1 MAAPNFGRA
10 GRDRWGTFLF
20 VSAFVLA
27 ALLLALAID
36 GLKHSLFPIPTAGR
50 AGTTET
56 RPAETPPTAVKNGRT
71 AGVDGGD
78 AIQEASPPSEAARL
92 HPSEGNA
99 GPAPAARPA
108 VSAGPGESAS
118 RAPVK
123 ETGANSAP
131 SGGPAAPGAG
141 RPPQSG
147 TPSEAHRASAAGEST
162 APRRT
167 EDAAK
172 GRAADAAG
180 GRETADPAWLSG
192 DRFRLSHRVQPGE
205 TWFSLAR
212 TYYGSDRFARYLM
225 ERNGR
230 ADGPALRAGETVQI
244 PNPAMFWH
252 TVAAG
257 ETLAA
262 ISKRYFGTVAYAP
275 DIARANGL
283 ANPAALSAGATLLLR
298 PPKLLVHVVRPGETY
313 AALSRRYF
321 GSERYAGALRAAQ
334 GAGNETLRAGDVLMV
349 PLDGELLPA
358 FDRTSRPDVF
368 LGEIGV
374 PLPLRLVVKREA
386 KVLFVYEGDR
396 LVKTFPIAVGR
407 LGDETPAGV
416 YRIVTKLEHPYY
428 RAKNIPGGD
437 PRNPLGSHWL
447 GLNVPGTDGS
457 IYGLHGTNDP
467 SSIGHNASS
476 GCIRLY
482 NDDVRWLYEHL
493 PLGTEVEIK

>member
-36 GLKHSLFPIPTAGR
+36 GLKHSLLSIPAAGR
-50 AGTTET
+50 EGTTET
-56 RPAETPPTAVKNGRT
+56 RPTETPSTAIKNGRI
-71 AGVDGGD
+71 ADVDEGD
-78 AIQEASPPSEAARL
+78 ASKGASPQSEAARL
-92 HPSEGNA
+92 NPSEGNV

-108 VSAGPGESAS
+108 ASAGPGESAS

-123 ETGANSAP
+123 ENGANSAP
-131 SGGPAAPGAG
+131 SGGPSASGAG

-147 TPSEAHRASAAGEST
+147 TPSEAHRASAAGESS

-180 GRETADPAWLSG
+180 GREAAYPAWLSG

-407 LGDETPAGV
+407 LGEETPAGV